1 MICPQCQ
8 TQNPAGARFCQRCGF
23 NLLTPIAPP
32 PAQPVSPG
40 LLTPPRPATSSRLP
54 QALPAPPQP
63 SVAQPTPPPT
73 NLSAPDGSWPA
84 RAPRKGMRL
93 ALLIAAA
100 ALVLLAVAGG
110 GTLFYLRYQQNARTG
125 HWIAVATAAPGRPT
139 PTVPPGAYAFT
150 DPGGNPVI
158 YYPPAQAP
166 VAVTWQTY
174 RDTRHG
180 YHLELPGNWTQFDQS
195 PTLPGARMVCPP
207 GADTQDNEPG
217 APECVTYGWVS
228 SFTLPAASD
237 PGISGM
243 TSITAG
249 RVSGTLYTESA
260 LGTIV
265 TAVFPSAGG
274 DMVIT
279 TFGNSDALMYA
290 FVHMLATLS
299 FS

>member
-1 MICPQCQ
+1 M
-8 TQNPAGARFCQRCGF
+8 
-23 NLLTPIAPP
+23 
-32 PAQPVSPG
+32 
-40 LLTPPRPATSSRLP
+40 
-54 QALPAPPQP
+54 
-63 SVAQPTPPPT
+63 
-73 NLSAPDGSWPA
+73 PDVFRPA
-84 RAPRKGMRL
+84 RAPRKGMHRT
-93 ALLIAAA
+93 LLIAAA
-100 ALVLLAVAGG
+100 ALVLLAAAGG
-110 GTLFYLRYQQNARTG
+110 GAFLYVRSQQDARIG
-125 HWIAVATAAPGRPT
+125 HWQAVATAAPGQPT

-158 YYPPAQAP
+158 YYPPSQAP

-174 RDTRHG
+174 HDALHG
-180 YHLELPGNWTQFDQS
+180 FHLDLPGNWTQLDQS
-195 PTLPGARMVCPP
+195 PALAGARMVCPP
-207 GADTQDNEPG
+207 GADTQQDQPG

-237 PGISGM
+237 PGISGV

-274 DMVIT
+274 DVVIT